1 MKIGKTWALSAAF
14 LFAVA
19 AGGALAQD
27 SSNIRGEVRVS
38 STRGSGDGYF
48 KESVPVIGLR
58 RLADGA
64 IQDIL
69 VTSDSRDSEVRR
81 KEIHA
86 MLEAAIRKADA
97 AGVELVT
104 GSFELTPVTL
114 ANYRELPLRMGRR
127 SDTSEVAVVVKTKLA
142 GPADSALKRIDGFIK
157 AVPAT
162 GRSLVEKNG
171 AMQLTIIN
179 PDQYRGP
186 VVQLIAEESRRTS
199 NAFGADYGVTVS
211 GLDRHLVWNQASEN
225 EVFLY
230 IPYSFTV
237 LPKGA

>member
-1 MKIGKTWALSAAF
+1 MKIGKTWALSAA
-14 LFAVA
+14 LMLAVT
-19 AGGALAQD
+19 AGGAVAHD

-81 KEIHA
+81 QEIHA
-86 MLEAAIRKADA
+86 MLEATIRKADA
-97 AGVELVT
+97 AGLELVT
-104 GSFELTPVTL
+104 GNFELTQVTL
-114 ANYRELPLRMGRR
+114 ANYRALPLRSGRR
-127 SDTSEVAVVVKTKLA
+127 SDTSEVAVTVKTRLT
-142 GPADSALKRIDGFIK
+142 GPTDSAQSRIDGFIRG
-157 AVPAT
+157 VPAT
-162 GRSLVEKNG
+162 GRSLIEKNG
-171 AMQLTIIN
+171 GLQLTIVN
-179 PDQYRGP
+179 PDQYRGQ

-199 NAFGADYGVTVS
+199 GAFGADYGVTVS

-230 IPYSFTV
+230 IPYSFVV
-237 LPKGA
+237 LPKRG

>member
-1 MKIGKTWALSAAF
+1 MKIGKTWAMSAA
-14 LFAVA
+14 LLLAVT

-38 STRGSGDGYF
+38 AVRGSGDGYF

-69 VTSDSRDSEVRR
+69 VTSDSRDANVRR
-81 KEIHA
+81 QEIHA
-86 MLEAAIRKADA
+86 MLEAAIRRADA

-127 SDTSEVAVVVKTKLA
+127 SDTSEVVVKTKLA
-142 GPADSALKRIDGFIK
+142 GPADSALRRIDGFIK

-171 AMQLTIIN
+171 AMQLTIVN
-179 PDQYRGP
+179 PDQYRGS
-186 VVQLIAEESRRTS
+186 VIKLIAEESRRTS